1 MRFCKKNSASEGNES
16 LLSDCRAQPVLCKNS
31 ASEGNESLFSNCR
44 AQPVLFKNSAS
55 EGNESLFSDCRA
67 QPVLCKNSAS
77 EGNESLLS
85 DCRAQPVLCKN
96 SDSERDETMFSDC
109 LIRSGMYKKRL
120 RGRSVPPHLPF
131 HPECAGVCVSLLRSP
146 VSDCRAV
153 LFTNAGILHSVL
165 HLLADVL
172 RYGVDVHHVVHCVGN
187 DEVLRHIP
195 YAFIVTGFTP

>member
-1 MRFCKKNSASEGNES
+1 MRFCKKNSASERNES
-16 LLSDCRAQPVLCKNS
+16 LLSDCRAQPVLFKNS

-55 EGNESLFSDCRA
+55 EGNESLFSDCRV
-67 QPVLCKNSAS
+67 QPVLCKNSA
-77 EGNESLLS
+77 
-85 DCRAQPVLCKN
+85 
-96 SDSERDETMFSDC
+96 SERDETMFSDC

-120 RGRSVPPHLPF
+120 RGRYVPPHLPF

-146 VSDCRAV
+146 VSVCRAV
-153 LFTNAGILHSVL
+153 LFTDAGFLHSIR
-165 HLLADVL
+165 HILADVF

-195 YAFIVTGFTP
+195 YAFIVTGFAP

>member
-1 MRFCKKNSASEGNES
+1 MRFCKKNSASDGNES

-31 ASEGNESLFSNCR
+31 ASERNDTM
-44 AQPVLFKNSAS
+44 
-55 EGNESLFSDCRA
+55 FSDCRA

-77 EGNESLLS
+77 ECNESLFS
-85 DCRAQPVLCKN
+85 DCRVQPVLFKN
-96 SDSERDETMFSDC
+96 SASERDETMFSDC

-131 HPECAGVCVSLLRSP
+131 HPECAGVCVSLFRSP
-146 VSDCRAV
+146 VSVCRAV
-153 LFTNAGILHSVL
+153 LFTNAGFLHSVL

>member
-146 VSDCRAV
+146 VSVCRAV
-153 LFTNAGILHSVL
+153 LFTNAGFLHSVL

>member
-1 MRFCKKNSASEGNES
+1 MRFCK
-16 LLSDCRAQPVLCKNS
+16 
-31 ASEGNESLFSNCR
+31 
-44 AQPVLFKNSAS
+44 KNSAS

-67 QPVLCKNSAS
+67 QPILCKNSAS
-77 EGNESLLS
+77 EGDETMFSDCRVQPVLFKNSASERNESLFS
-85 DCRAQPVLCKN
+85 DCRVQPVLFKN
-96 SDSERDETMFSDC
+96 SASERDETMFSDC

-131 HPECAGVCVSLLRSP
+131 HPECAGACVSLLRSR
-146 VSDCRAV
+146 VSVCRAV
-153 LFTNAGILHSVL
+153 LFTDAGFLHGVL

-187 DEVLRHIP
+187 DKVLRHIP

>member
-1 MRFCKKNSASEGNES
+1 MEIIVWIMRFCKKNSASE
-16 LLSDCRAQPVLCKNS
+16 R
-31 ASEGNESLFSNCR
+31 
-44 AQPVLFKNSAS
+44 
-55 EGNESLFSDCRA
+55 NESLFSDCRA

-77 EGNESLLS
+77 ERDETMFS

-96 SDSERDETMFSDC
+96 SASERNDTMFSDC

-146 VSDCRAV
+146 VSVCRAV
-153 LFTNAGILHSVL
+153 LFTDAGFLHSVL
-165 HLLADVL
+165 HLLADIL

-195 YAFIVTGFTP
+195 YAFIVTGFAP

>member
-16 LLSDCRAQPVLCKNS
+16 LLSY
-31 ASEGNESLFSNCR
+31 
-44 AQPVLFKNSAS
+44 
-55 EGNESLFSDCRA
+55 CRA

-85 DCRAQPVLCKN
+85 YCRAQPVLCKN
-96 SDSERDETMFSDC
+96 SASECNESLFSDCRVQPVLFKNSASECNESLFSDCRVQPVLFKNSASECDETMFSDC

-120 RGRSVPPHLPF
+120 RRRSVPPHLPF

-146 VSDCRAV
+146 VSVCRAV
-153 LFTNAGILHSVL
+153 LFTNAGFLHSVL
-165 HLLADVL
+165 HLLADIL

-195 YAFIVTGFTP
+195 YAFIVTGFAP

>member
-16 LLSDCRAQPVLCKNS
+16 LLSDCRAQPVLFKNS

-146 VSDCRAV
+146 VSVCRAV
-153 LFTNAGILHSVL
+153 LFTNAGFLHSVL

>member
-1 MRFCKKNSASEGNES
+1 MEIIVWIIRFCKKNSASEGNES

-55 EGNESLFSDCRA
+55 EC
-67 QPVLCKNSAS
+67 
-77 EGNESLLS
+77 NESLLS
-85 DCRAQPVLCKN
+85 DCRAQPVLFKN
-96 SDSERDETMFSDC
+96 SASERDETMFSDC

-131 HPECAGVCVSLLRSP
+131 RPECAGVCVSLLRSP
-146 VSDCRAV
+146 VSVCRAV
-153 LFTNAGILHSVL
+153 LFTDAGFLHSVL

-195 YAFIVTGFTP
+195 YAFIVTGFAP

>member
-1 MRFCKKNSASEGNES
+1 MEIIVWIMRFCKKNSASERDES

-31 ASEGNESLFSNCR
+31 ASECDETMFSDCR

-55 EGNESLFSDCRA
+55 ECNESL
-67 QPVLCKNSAS
+67 
-77 EGNESLLS
+77 
-85 DCRAQPVLCKN
+85 
-96 SDSERDETMFSDC
+96 FSDC

-131 HPECAGVCVSLLRSP
+131 HTECAGACVSLLRSR
-146 VSDCRAV
+146 VSVCRAV
-153 LFTNAGILHSVL
+153 LFTDAGFLHGVL

>member
-1 MRFCKKNSASEGNES
+1 MRFCKKNSASERNES

-55 EGNESLFSDCRA
+55 EGNESLFSNCRA
-67 QPVLCKNSAS
+67 QPVLFKKSAS
-77 EGNESLLS
+77 ERNESLFS
-85 DCRAQPVLCKN
+85 DCRVQPFLFKK
-96 SDSERDETMFSDC
+96 SASERDETMFSDC

-120 RGRSVPPHLPF
+120 RGKSVPPHLPF
-131 HPECAGVCVSLLRSP
+131 HPECAGVCVSMLRSP
-146 VSDCRAV
+146 VSVCRAV
-153 LFTNAGILHSVL
+153 LFTDAGFLHSIL

-195 YAFIVTGFTP
+195 YAFIVTGFAP